1 MFNGAI
7 SSFVQLAVA
16 INLIGT
22 TTFATSMTRLV
33 QECPGY
39 QLGSREE
46 SFSSLPKQ
54 EHAWETDGIKT
65 EAERPYRG
73 SLRDRKQKQELKNK
87 KKKDKKA
94 RNKQREETA
103 VEIIST
109 DGDVESHELVCL
121 HGTDDPER
129 KSSLTS
135 HLSVKSPIPSKH
147 DEKPLASSRT
157 RLTDRD
163 PDNDGQR
170 DLERDNEIDTMHPA
184 AKEISEGRR
193 LKGTAEASEIF
204 DSVEKDLEKRLKGF
218 YTARIK
224 FAFQPRETNQD
235 GEIFPRV
242 IKPLWAHAI
251 HTEECA
257 RLLKACHEDIQRVPK
272 TKNMDYVSL
281 QYHQILGRALEI
293 LEPHLQTTNH
303 QDHLP
308 LPEMDGKILSK
319 YELHRRLII
328 LTNQI
333 IQKTAVE
340 NWKLISTSLATGG
353 NKRRVIKFL
362 SALKQNLQLDREFP
376 ETVTCFQSWLENPGI
391 LLDGLGRT
399 KVDAGS
405 LIMSVMGPFEYR
417 RRFNF
422 EILHRKSLNINLT
435 FKPQTLPLAAL
446 EDLRI
451 AERTNGVDVWNV
463 SCFIQYLG
471 LGGSKNFKDSTD
483 NEIRFNFERI
493 LVLIN
498 CETYWYVP
506 WSESAD
512 RAWLTKT
519 YKEYYEQ
526 LKTLCDEHK
535 RRFSSHTIKGQDENV
550 EAESDQRDQVI
561 HFLRED
567 SVIFYD
573 QGIPLHVF
581 TALNKLRL
589 VNTKASVNFKTSI
602 STERGATLTD
612 WDTVFNSCPWKF
624 NTFQKEF
631 IHAWF
636 DAN

>member
-73 SLRDRKQKQELKNK
+73 SLRDRKQKQ
-87 KKKDKKA
+87 D
-94 RNKQREETA
+94 
-103 VEIIST
+103 T
-109 DGDVESHELVCL
+109 DGDKKQLDITFKCEVTHSFQ
-121 HGTDDPER
+121 
-129 KSSLTS
+129 
-135 HLSVKSPIPSKH
+135 H

-308 LPEMDGKILSK
+308 LPEMDGKMYEILQVLWNSDQNVFLGIEEILSARLSK

-526 LKTLCDEHK
+526 LKTL
-535 RRFSSHTIKGQDENV
+535 
-550 EAESDQRDQVI
+550 
-561 HFLRED
+561 
-567 SVIFYD
+567 
-573 QGIPLHVF
+573 
-581 TALNKLRL
+581 
-589 VNTKASVNFKTSI
+589 
-602 STERGATLTD
+602 
-612 WDTVFNSCPWKF
+612 
-624 NTFQKEF
+624 
-631 IHAWF
+631 
-636 DAN
+636 